1 MGWYNVIHETTLF
14 SLIGLI
20 CCVISF
26 VWDLRNSMYFLTVIT
41 NKIKKIHNQINEERY
56 AKKANI
62 TFFFFG
68 ISLYLLSI
76 SLTLSSK
83 VTHLEPLI
91 MFLSGF
97 TCACGVVFISF
108 SKRLSQLYLNSV
120 NRR

>member
-1 MGWYNVIHETTLF
+1 MISVLKTVDLKTL
-14 SLIGLI
+14 SGLEDYVSSRSI
-20 CCVISF
+20 FPDSTAHVY
-26 VWDLRNSMYFLTVIT
+26 L

-108 SKRLSQLYLNSV
+108 SKILSQLYLNSV